1 MNNESHFD
9 DVNWGARS
17 DCQDGTGR
25 AMSDGRA
32 ELGATVADAKRLARK
47 ASLVFVHFL
56 SGPED

>member
-1 MNNESHFD
+1 MKVISMTST
-9 DVNWGARS
+9 GARAAIAK
-17 DCQDGTGR
+17 TRR